1 MSHLVAGLDL
11 GSTCLKVVIE
21 DDEGQLRAEARVPTP
36 WRPAPGGGTELD
48 AEALDAA
55 VTQLL
60 HRVARDLAP
69 TDRIVGMAVTGMGE
83 TGFVVRE
90 GHARCP
96 GIAWFDP
103 RGDEEVAALPTQLR
117 AEFPGRTGLPWG
129 VQVTAAKIAWLRSH
143 GWNPADGQ
151 WASLP
156 EWVAARLGCELR
168 AEPSLIA
175 RTGLIDQ
182 DNGESWSELLAWLGL
197 DDTFVP
203 PRLIAGSSFGTVTA
217 PWVPEAF
224 RDAAVTVA
232 GHDHLVAAS
241 LSGLQPDTWYVS
253 FGTAEVLL
261 RLLPTPLGFEA
272 RTRLGDALINC
283 VPHVVPGQ
291 TVLVA
296 GVKTGLQ
303 LRRILQLCGIHDAAG
318 REQLDRMVVAL
329 DGSPPLADAVV
340 VAGARN
346 DDGELRITVRSDE
359 VTPAALFRAALAHGN
374 DEIERLIAIV
384 DRELPEATATTMSG
398 GWAGMASVVRA
409 RSTVLPNLTVS
420 HHPQET
426 ASGAAACARRLI
438 EPEDTAC
445 TT

>member
-1 MSHLVAGLDL
+1 MSSLVAGLDL
-11 GSTCLKVVIE
+11 GSTCLKVVVE
-21 DDEGQLRAEARVPTP
+21 DDAGRLRTEARVPTP
-36 WRPAPGGGTELD
+36 WRSAAAGGAELD

-55 VTQLL
+55 VMQLF

-69 TDRIVGMAVTGMGE
+69 EERIAGVAVTGMGE

-90 GHARCP
+90 GRAHSP

-103 RGDEEVAALPTQLR
+103 RGDEEVASLPAVLR
-117 AEFPGRTGLPWG
+117 EEFPGRTGLPWG

-143 GWNPADGQ
+143 GCDPAGGR

-156 EWVAARLGCELR
+156 EWVAARLGCDLR

-182 DNGESWSELLAWLGL
+182 DSGEPWPELLDWLGV

-203 PRLIAGSSFGTVTA
+203 PRLIAGSSFGTVTTA
-217 PWVPEAF
+217 WVPDAF
-224 RDAAVTVA
+224 QGAAVTVA

-261 RLLPTPLGFEA
+261 RLLPTPLDFEA
-272 RTRLGDALINC
+272 RTRLGAALINC

-329 DGSPPLADAVV
+329 DDSPPLADAVV

-398 GWAGMASVVRA
+398 GWTGMASVVRA

-438 EPEDTAC
+438 EPEDATC